1 MRFIILP
8 LTDARIVFSEDE
20 LSHMRKNIDETE
32 VIVHENILVNKRN
45 NFGLTTM
52 PSEETG
58 QFEWTYPVYE
68 HNSNELNSLLSSYAW
83 SFENQLN

>member
-45 NFGLTTM
+45 NLGLTTL

-68 HNSNELNSLLSSYAW
+68 YNSNDLNTLLNSEKWMEEKSV
-83 SFENQLN
+83 

>member
-1 MRFIILP
+1 MRFITMPID
-8 LTDARIVFSEDE
+8 DAKLIFSEDE

-45 NFGLTTM
+45 NLGLTTL

-68 HNSNELNSLLSSYAW
+68 YNSSELNNLLNSEKW
-83 SFENQLN
+83 MEEKLV